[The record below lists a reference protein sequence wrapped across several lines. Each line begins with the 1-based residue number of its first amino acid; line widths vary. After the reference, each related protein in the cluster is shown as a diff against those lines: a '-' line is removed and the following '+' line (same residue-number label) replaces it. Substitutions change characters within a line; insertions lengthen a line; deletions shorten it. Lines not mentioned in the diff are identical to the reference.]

1 MLPEEPIQLQG
12 TVCLRSSATFY
23 SQLVLVSKAADM
35 DGTNVVYFREY
46 LHWLKIHHKN
56 GTVEKIMDFMPSI
69 PPYSSGLHRY
79 IFLAFKTD
87 DSVETVDK
95 VDSRPYFKIA
105 KYVKRNKL
113 GSLTA
118 INFYLTE
125 KVWREN
131 WKKKN
136 VGNKV
141 GEIRINQKITS

>member
-1 MLPEEPIQLQG
+1 
-12 TVCLRSSATFY
+12 
-23 SQLVLVSKAADM
+23 
-35 DGTNVVYFREY
+35 
-46 LHWLKIHHKN
+46 
-56 GTVEKIMDFMPSI
+56 MDFMPSI

-87 DSVETVDK
+87 DSVETVEK

-113 GSLTA
+113 GALTS

-131 WKKKN
+131 WKKKKKN
-136 VGNKV
+136 VGNKA